1 MDKPLP
7 LIIAETKQAIVEILN
22 TSKLPPCILAP
33 IAKEIYD
40 AVLQAQQAELA
51 QAQEQMKAE
60 QKEEH
65 KK

>member
-33 IAKEIYD
+33 IAREIYD
-40 AVLQAQQAELA
+40 AVLQAQQTELA
-51 QAQEQMKAE
+51 QAKAQEQE
-60 QKEEH
+60 QKED

>member
-7 LIIAETKQAIVEILN
+7 LIIAKTKQAIVEILN

-33 IAKEIYD
+33 IAREIYD
-40 AVLQAQQAELA
+40 AVLQAQQTELA
-51 QAQEQMKAE
+51 QAKAQEQE
-60 QKEEH
+60 QKED